1 MIKTIKVKKS
11 FRLDELIKY
20 ARDNGVKS
28 QAFVDDAGRASVYF
42 GSEQRISFG
51 EYGYGDFGIDRT
63 FTVEVEEEITE
74 DKVFEDI
81 TVVCK
86 INSRD
91 ETGHFYN
98 STLKDIKKA
107 KNLLSAY
114 IPIGGKL
121 QLIWEADSDE
131 LREQRIY
138 PTVF

>member
-1 MIKTIKVKKS
+1 MIKTVKVKKELNLS
-11 FRLDELIKY
+11 ELIAYISVSGIKDAKILSNY
-20 ARDNGVKS
+20 ENLVS
-28 QAFVDDAGRASVYF
+28 VDHSGQITTVGKFYND
-42 GSEQRISFG
+42 
-51 EYGYGDFGIDRT
+51 T

-74 DKVFEDI
+74 DSVFEDI

-114 IPIGGKL
+114 VPIDGKL
-121 QLIWEADSDE
+121 KLIWETE
-131 LREQRIY
+131 
-138 PTVF
+138 